1 MTTDAVEASGS
12 RDSVRSAQSSPSVG
26 SAPAAPSARDE
37 PVGVIGGLGP
47 AATVHFL
54 HRVVQL
60 TEAHRDQDHVDLLVW
75 QHGSIP
81 DRTAYLLG
89 HGDSPEPVLVADAVA
104 LERAGARFVAVPCN
118 TAVVWVEQMR
128 AAVSIEVLDTVAE
141 TVAAAQAAVPG
152 LRRLGVLATDGTLLA
167 GSYAAAAAAAGVE
180 VLVPGAEVQREVMS
194 IIYDGVKA
202 GMPVPRSRFDA
213 VVDHLRERGAEAVAL
228 GCTELSVLHGELGVD
243 DPTVIDSIDALARR
257 VVQRA
262 GATLRT

>member
-1 MTTDAVEASGS
+1 MTAVG
-12 RDSVRSAQSSPSVG
+12 QG
-26 SAPAAPSARDE
+26 APARDE

-54 HRVVQL
+54 HRVVEL
-60 TEAHRDQDHVDLLVW
+60 TDAQRDQDHVDLLVW

-89 HGDSPEPVLVADAVA
+89 QGESPEPVLVADAVA

-141 TVAAAQAAVPG
+141 TVAAAQRAVPG
-152 LRRLGVLATDGTLLA
+152 MRRLGVLATDGTLLA
-167 GSYAAAAAAAGVE
+167 GSYAAAADAAGVE
-180 VLVPGAEVQREVMS
+180 VVVPDAEVQREVMS

-213 VVDHLRERGAEAVAL
+213 VVEHLHARGAEAVAL
-228 GCTELSVLHGELGVD
+228 GCTELSVLHGRLGID
-243 DPTVIDSIDALARR
+243 DPAVVDSIDALARR
-257 VVQRA
+257 VISRA
-262 GATLRT
+262 GAPLRGR

>member
-1 MTTDAVEASGS
+1 MTAVG
-12 RDSVRSAQSSPSVG
+12 QGGP
-26 SAPAAPSARDE
+26 ARDE

-54 HRVVQL
+54 HRVVEL
-60 TEAHRDQDHVDLLVW
+60 TDAKRDQDHVDLLVW

-89 HGDSPEPVLVADAVA
+89 HGESPEPVLVADAVA

-118 TAVVWVEQMR
+118 TAVVWVDQMR

-141 TVAAAQAAVPG
+141 TVAAAQRAVPG
-152 LRRLGVLATDGTLLA
+152 MRRLGVLATDGTLLA
-167 GSYAAAAAAAGVE
+167 GSYAAAADAAGVE
-180 VLVPGAEVQREVMS
+180 VVVPDPDVQREVMS

-213 VVDHLRERGAEAVAL
+213 VVEHLRGRGAEAVAL
-228 GCTELSVLHGELGVD
+228 GCTELSVLHGQLGID
-243 DPTVIDSIDALARR
+243 DPAVVDSIDALARR
-257 VVQRA
+257 VISRA
-262 GATLRT
+262 GAPLRGR

>member
-1 MTTDAVEASGS
+1 MTAVG
-12 RDSVRSAQSSPSVG
+12 QG
-26 SAPAAPSARDE
+26 AAARDE

-54 HRVVQL
+54 HRVVEL
-60 TEAHRDQDHVDLLVW
+60 TDAQRDQDHVDLLVW

-89 HGDSPEPVLVADAVA
+89 HGESPEPVLVADAVA

-141 TVAAAQAAVPG
+141 TVAAAQRAVPG
-152 LRRLGVLATDGTLLA
+152 MRRLGVLATDGTLLA
-167 GSYAAAAAAAGVE
+167 GSYATAGDAAGVE
-180 VLVPGAEVQREVMS
+180 VLVPDPDVQREVMS

-213 VVDHLRERGAEAVAL
+213 VVEHLRGRGAEAVAL
-228 GCTELSVLHGELGVD
+228 GCTELSVLHGQLGID
-243 DPTVIDSIDALARR
+243 DPAVVDSIDALARR
-257 VVQRA
+257 VISRA
-262 GATLRT
+262 GAPLRGR